1 MRKLPELH
9 LAEEYMRQTDV
20 QCAETR
26 LRRRFQQARTPLAHD
41 DSRMAER
48 LLIFPVV
55 HTYGGVLHA
64 QTSRDTPCGRIY
76 EADQR

>member
-1 MRKLPELH
+1 MRKLPKIH
-9 LAEEYMRQTDV
+9 LAEEYIRQTDV
-20 QCAETR
+20 QCAETRR

-55 HTYGGVLHA
+55 HTYG
-64 QTSRDTPCGRIY
+64 
-76 EADQR
+76 

>member
-1 MRKLPELH
+1 MVECCMRKLPELH
-9 LAEEYMRQTDV
+9 LAAEYMRQTNINV

-26 LRRRFQQARTPLAHD
+26 RLRRRCQQARTPLAHD

-55 HTYGGVLHA
+55 HTYG
-64 QTSRDTPCGRIY
+64 
-76 EADQR
+76 